1 MVIDTIKNCE
11 QYYVFGDNFRKAF
24 EFIKK
29 NDISKMEVGRHAI
42 DGDNVFILV
51 QDYTS
56 KTIDNCGLES
66 HKIYADVH
74 YVKEGFEYLGYTPM
88 ERASAPITEYDPK
101 ADATFYEK
109 ECQFILLQAN
119 DIAIVFPHDVHM
131 PQKRALVP
139 VHVRKACIKV
149 KVSQ

>member
-1 MVIDTIKNCE
+1 MIIDTLEHCS

-24 EFIKK
+24 EFLKN
-29 NDISKMEVGRHAI
+29 NDISKMELGKHAI

-56 KTIDNCGLES
+56 KTIDNCGLET

-74 YVKEGFEYLGYTPM
+74 YVKEGFEYLGYAPI
-88 ERASAPITEYDPK
+88 ERVSAPITEYDPK

-109 ECQFILLQAN
+109 ECAYFLLQTN
-119 DIAIVFPHDVHM
+119 DIAIVFPHDAHM

-149 KVSQ
+149 KVV